1 MKPAATDPSRH
12 PFTDSGDPFPAEIR
26 IVRERRRSIELTLQD
41 GQLVA
46 HVPRRISLRE
56 LQQAL
61 PPLRASLWRQLSRH
75 SVFDDAA
82 LQRRAEGV
90 AAAHLSDLRLPKF
103 TVRFSTRQ
111 QKRWGSCTVGR
122 KAGGQLEGTIRIS
135 TRLRGHP
142 GWLLDHLLLHEL
154 AHLVVIDHGPRFQ
167 QLMRRSPH
175 YERAEGYLEALVQ
188 LEQLGILPCQDGP
201 APTPPSRARSP
212 LPLFAELEAA
222 EAAATA
228 PAPLAHASSV
238 PRRGAASNQA

>member
-1 MKPAATDPSRH
+1 MKPAATDPSAH
-12 PFTDSGDPFPAEIR
+12 PHPGPSDPFPADIR
-26 IVRERRRSIELTLQD
+26 IVRERRRTIELTLQD
-41 GQLVA
+41 GRLVA

-61 PPLRASLWRQLSRH
+61 PPLRASLWKQLNGR
-75 SVFDDAA
+75 SVFDDAT
-82 LQRRAEGV
+82 LQQRAERV
-90 AAAHLSDLRLPKF
+90 AAARLSDLRLPRF

-122 KAGGQLEGTIRIS
+122 KPGGQLEGSIRIS
-135 TRLRGHP
+135 ARLRGHP

-175 YERAEGYLEALVQ
+175 YDRAEGYLEALVH
-188 LEQLGILPCQDGP
+188 LEQVGILPCEDEP
-201 APTPPSRARSP
+201 ALTPQRARRAP
-212 LPLFAELEAA
+212 LPLFAELETA

-228 PAPLAHASSV
+228 AAPLADPVSG
-238 PRRGAASNQA
+238 RRPKAASNQT